1 MARRCKITIYVG
13 RSRNASNTSVR
24 TAGQYGALAAGGIT
38 IDTSNLPL
46 YTTATPKAFWQ
57 AVLTEVQAQLA
68 ALP

>member
-38 IDTSNLPL
+38 IDTPNLPL

-57 AVLTEVQAQLA
+57 AVLAEAQAQLA